1 MQKKTKKRFLAAVL
15 AVAMAMS
22 QLVPLTAFADDSSEI
37 TTSYVG
43 DAASESTETPTPS
56 PTASSDATKADEDA
70 PKEEAKDDADSSAAA
85 SSTETKDE
93 SEASSEASSQST
105 DSTSDTTATPV
116 PSEEPSTVTEPEE
129 VTEPT
134 EEEITEATNEIV
146 APIVSSPA
154 NAPAP
159 LATGTEPAIM
169 DAATMAN
176 IRAGGTTYG
185 NVTFARGEGQ
195 ENTIVIKVNENT
207 RTYGEEYVNP
217 GLTVTLNGTEQS
229 EADVLKALNEG
240 ILTMYATA
248 EQDVRTGAGNYD
260 VYVTINL
267 NNVTINE
274 TNYTI
279 LAGTTQLSKIHVST
293 RPIDVY
299 ANEGYQN
306 HGMDQPQLT
315 YHAEG
320 LINGDQL
327 SGSLHANTDKNSPVG
342 DYDIDIGSLSNPNYT
357 ITFHPAK
364 LHVVENT
371 VIVTPMI
378 KDGDYNQAEF
388 SREYGKANPE
398 FTWHVTGLTTSD
410 QEKLDAGSITIEE
423 LLGGTPVVSTDADVD
438 SAPGDYTVSVKIN
451 DKNAGANGNYNF
463 VCNNATLHVTRRKV
477 TATVT
482 SQEKTYGAK
491 DPSALTFF
499 TWGDGSVVE
508 RGSDGN
514 PLSDAN
520 ALGVQ
525 KSLARIAVSAVREP
539 GEDVGTYGWNFQ
551 VTDVNTQQY
560 YDITFNNGTL
570 TINQA
575 TLTVHVADVTSIYG
589 EARQGALK
597 TEVGDNGV
605 EGFIIN
611 EDTGVIDTYESV
623 FGHVQPSY
631 TAISKDGQNYNG
643 FDKKAPVGEYTLTAM
658 FEPQHNYKF
667 EYLPGTLTI
676 TQRPLHIIVTPGQ
689 HKTYGE
695 MDASFAV
702 QYTDMGKVEGD
713 FVNCVVTREPGEN
726 VGTYA
731 YTIEQFEASDDFKN
745 YDVTLVAEDEFEI
758 VKKDLTVIIP
768 DAEKLYGDENPNVMD
783 GVTYD
788 GFVTNAELGIADTAD
803 NALTG
808 KLVLTHEAVR
818 TSPVGEYKITAS
830 GLESQNY
837 NIIYKGQTS
846 GTQGIL
852 TVKPLPIIIEG
863 NTLTRKYNVLDAT
876 KTPGYTIWNSS
887 KSAIVAVVDPEGSPL
902 NITATC
908 PEWSDVTAAKGSYPI
923 KITYEPNANYDIQV
937 IDGTCVI
944 TDGDVTLIPD
954 SKTFVYGDF
963 VTEDMIRELTVTGV
977 SAVDGTKAYH
987 NGDLITNV
995 GYVSISI
1002 TKDGEPVT
1010 SNSRATLDVGNY
1022 DITTSITPLP
1032 GKEDSYTVDID
1043 AGANRLLITRRP
1055 VTFTVTPGQQKT
1067 FGDPDPVFSVADP
1080 DFGTWTGGNNIADPR
1095 ADLADAVLSRVPGE
1109 SVGRYAFTR
1118 GTLDEQPMSKNY
1130 NITLVNNSFEIVA
1143 RKVTGTIQD
1152 VTKTYGDV
1160 FDASGYKVVWD
1171 GFLDMDDQNA
1181 MNGSLV
1187 FTCVGA
1193 AETANV
1199 GQYAIGATYA
1209 RNNNYEVTL
1218 VNGTMNVVARE
1229 ITLTFKDAEKEYGD
1243 ADPSLDSLYTVEGN
1257 LANTGVDVLTLTT
1270 GKLSGSV
1277 TREEGEDV
1285 GEYAIQ
1291 ADLYNKNYDLTYV
1304 TSTNEELKADGTKM
1318 DVATL
1323 TINPAVLTIAV
1334 NGPYTMTYGDPLP
1347 DFAVTYSGFKRGE
1360 NASTALTGELKFVDL
1375 ETGEPIP
1382 ERPSVGTYTIHATGL
1397 DNVAAPNYTIKW
1409 VDSTLTVNA
1418 RAITVRPDAATKV
1431 YGEDDPELT
1440 YTVVDGARYVLEGTD
1455 LVDLHV
1461 EREAGEDVG
1470 TYEMTVVGE
1479 DSNFIITKEPAD
1491 FTIIPRTLTVSMA
1504 EDISR
1509 VYGDENP
1516 VLSIEDLVFEGFAS
1530 NDNLDIHD
1538 DQYNALTDAALSF
1551 IFTDAEGASATTHS
1565 HVGTGT
1571 VIATGLANVGAG
1583 NYDIQYVEG
1592 VFTITKRPITVTA
1605 VDQTG
1610 LYGNSVNIDWT
1621 DYETVDEVTYTGDD
1635 SKPAVMDWDT
1645 LTGTHLCV
1653 VTDHTPVGDYDIIP
1667 VFAADANS
1675 DYEITVVNGT
1685 FTVVE
1690 RMIQVNVTVPSDAV
1704 YGEVENPDITV
1715 SAEMLDAEQSD
1726 GTHGAVVSPDLLG
1739 LDMTIDYEPFDDTS
1753 DADEADGEITPD
1765 IAVDPDHED
1774 GSVFT
1779 TTNVKNAGRYT
1790 FDVTVNMDEETAAN
1804 YGNDVQVYFVDES
1817 GETISAVPVMTI
1829 SRASVKT
1836 SMPDMEK
1843 LYGTETVLPELTYEG
1858 ILEGEEPHHF
1868 DILDDEG
1875 NVITPEV
1882 SVIEEVAGK
1891 MGDVGEYE
1899 DAFSFGGV
1907 DGLDYGNY
1915 HYEPCTSK
1923 LTITRLILEDV
1934 LNDLEEAGKPGII
1947 LTAQT
1952 STSDGEAVSV
1962 EDEFT
1967 TSWAISDITVTP
1979 PEGYQISTSDSLGDE
1994 NVWGK
1999 TMTISMTGAGV
2010 ENEFYLMDAETGA
2023 ITTVGSKTV
2032 NIDKSLPVVTAVDVS
2047 GEYGADN
2054 AVDVFNTEFKKF
2066 TSEVKIWL
2074 TGEEIEE
2081 RKPVDDEQ
2089 DAVEGEQ
2096 GVAVDDGVEALAEG
2110 DEEEASNVADS
2121 VNALSTCE
2129 ADPNSGV
2136 KGLECYT
2143 ISKGDAKFD
2152 DAGNLIVDASKF
2164 QPVELTY
2171 TDPNTA
2177 YASINVTPDFEGYIV
2192 TRTQDVAGQYSAAAV
2207 ASVSVIAPKAPQP
2220 SNDNSEPEEKKEEY
2234 VAPTFI
2240 RQSQTGVNVLQF
2252 VPLVI
2257 VIGVAI
2263 FMVVMN
2269 KKNGGK
2275 KK

>member
-85 SSTETKDE
+85 SSTESKDE

-134 EEEITEATNEIV
+134 EEEIAEATNEIV

-248 EQDVRTGAGNYD
+248 EQNVRTGAGNYD

-378 KDGDYNQAEF
+378 KDGDYNQTEF

-438 SAPGDYTVSVKIN
+438 SAPGDYTVFVKIN

-463 VCNNATLHVTRRKV
+463 VCNNATLHITRRKV
-477 TATVT
+477 TASVT
-482 SQEKTYGAK
+482 SQEKTYGYK
-491 DPSALTFF
+491 DPGALTFM

-508 RGSDGN
+508 REKGTQL
-514 PLSDAN
+514 PLSAPD
-520 ALGVQ
+520 ALGQ
-525 KSLARIAVSAVREP
+525 KKALANIAIRAVREP

-575 TLTVHVADVTSIYG
+575 TLTVNVADVTSIYG

-597 TEVGDNGV
+597 TDMGDNGV
-605 EGFIIN
+605 EGFVN
-611 EDTGVIDTYESV
+611 GDTYESV
-623 FGHVQPSY
+623 FGDTQPSY
-631 TAISKDGQNYNG
+631 TAVSKDGQNRNG
-643 FDKKAPVGEYTLTAM
+643 FETKAPVGEYTLSAL

-667 EYLPGTLTI
+667 NYINGTLTI
-676 TQRPLHIIVTPGQ
+676 TARPLHIVVTPGQ
-689 HKTYGE
+689 HKTYGDK
-695 MDASFAV
+695 DATFAV
-702 QYTDMGKVEGD
+702 QYTEMGKVDGD
-713 FVNCVVTREPGEN
+713 FANCVVTREPGEN

-731 YTIEQFEASDDFKN
+731 YTIGQFEASDDFKN

-788 GFVTNAELGIADTAD
+788 GFVTNAGLGIADTAD

-1109 SVGRYAFTR
+1109 NVGRYAFTR

-1491 FTIIPRTLTVSMA
+1491 FTITPRTLTVSMA

-1551 IFTDAEGASATTHS
+1551 IFTDAEGAPATTHS

-1753 DADEADGEITPD
+1753 AAVEADGEITPD

-1979 PEGYQISTSDSLGDE
+1979 PEGYLISTSDSLGDE

-2089 DAVEGEQ
+2089 DAVDGEQ

>member
-43 DAASESTETPTPS
+43 DAAPEATETPTPS

-248 EQDVRTGAGNYD
+248 EQDVRTGAVTYD

-267 NNVTINE
+267 NNVTINK

-491 DPSALTFF
+491 DPSAQTFF

-525 KSLARIAVSAVREP
+525 KSLARIAVSAIREP

-702 QYTDMGKVEGD
+702 QYTNMGKVEGD
-713 FVNCVVTREPGEN
+713 FANCVVTREPGEN

-745 YDVTLVAEDEFEI
+745 YDVTLVAEDAFEI

-788 GFVTNAELGIADTAD
+788 GFVTNSELGIADTAD

-923 KITYEPNANYDIQV
+923 EITYEPNANYDIQV

-1043 AGANRLLITRRP
+1043 TGANRLLITRRP

-1067 FGDPDPVFSVADP
+1067 FGNPDPVFSVADP

-1109 SVGRYAFTR
+1109 NVGRYAFTR

-1360 NASTALTGELKFVDL
+1360 NASTALTGELKFVGL

-1491 FTIIPRTLTVSMA
+1491 FTITPRTLTVSMA

-1551 IFTDAEGASATTHS
+1551 IFTDAEGAPATTHS

-1753 DADEADGEITPD
+1753 DAVEADGEITPD

-1979 PEGYQISTSDSLGDE
+1979 PEGYLISTSDSLGDE